1 MCTWTMGF
9 GSYDESE
16 QERQQF
22 DSDDVETDAGVDTS
36 EAAHEG
42 SIQYEIDASA
52 DELLDKLEDIKD
64 S

>member
-1 MCTWTMGF
+1 MGF
-9 GSYDESE
+9 GSYDETE

-22 DSDDVETDAGVDTS
+22 DTEDVDEPDAVDTS

-52 DELLDKLEDIKD
+52 DELLDTLEDIKNN
-64 S
+64 